1 MTLQIICGKSG
12 DMKYF
17 SQRDFMWILP
27 LSFGLGAVLSF
38 AQRGNWFPGWL
49 GFSFLFFLCFSLL
62 TLSTKWAGSG
72 KTLIWAVTFAFAL
85 RFAGGVATYLALP
98 INGFEDADDTAGYVY
113 TDAHRRD
120 LQAWNLA
127 TSDRPI
133 LDAFNKKFAY
143 DQYGGLLAFS
153 AFVYRYMSPDAHRP
167 LMLVLLSAFVAALG
181 LPFAWK
187 AVVHEWGEKVAVT
200 FAWIYALYPES
211 VLLGGSSMRES
222 YLLLFSACVLWGFV
236 NWHALNKTSD
246 KHLFEARSL
255 TWLIFGIV
263 GMLLV
268 SPVVALVTLV
278 LFAGWIYFTSEHS
291 LPPWRGV
298 LVIAVVFVLGFLVLA
313 SSLDRGTLTGGT
325 PLSVVNKFLREATKL
340 NLAHLI
346 TGSGWIQKLFNEI
359 PEWMQIPFVLIYGLF
374 QPVLPAAF
382 VEPTTLT
389 WRIIAIAR
397 AVGWYSLL
405 PALILSFGAA
415 AGLGDAQKRNL
426 LLWLGLNVW
435 GWVLLTS
442 LRGGADQWDNPRYR
456 TIMFLWQAIL
466 AAHVWVWWRETR
478 NLWVVRILAMEAVF
492 LAFFGQ
498 WYATRYLQVG
508 YQLPFGQLVAIII
521 GLWTAI
527 LIFGLWRDRS
537 THSV

>member
-1 MTLQIICGKSG
+1 
-12 DMKYF
+12 MKYL
-17 SQRDFMWILP
+17 SKRDLIWIAP
-27 LSFGLGAVLSF
+27 LSFLLGAVLS
-38 AQRGNWFPGWL
+38 ALQGENWFPGWL
-49 GFSFLFFLCFSLL
+49 GFSFLFVICFSLL
-62 TLSTKWAGSG
+62 TLSTRWAGSG
-72 KTLIWAVTFAFAL
+72 KTLVWMVAIAFAL
-85 RFAGGVATYLALP
+85 RFVGGVATYLALP
-98 INGFEDADDTAGYVY
+98 VNGFEDADDKAGYVY

-120 LQAWNLA
+120 VQAWDLA
-127 TSDRPI
+127 KSDHPI
-133 LDAFNKKFAY
+133 MDAFNKKFAY

-153 AFVYRYMSPDAHRP
+153 AFVYRYLSPDAHRP

-187 AVVHEWGEKVAVT
+187 AVTHEWGAKVAIA

-222 YLLLFSACVLWGFV
+222 YLLLFSAWVLWGFV

-268 SPVVALVTLV
+268 SPVVALVTLI
-278 LFAGWIYFTSEHS
+278 LLAGWIYFTSERS
-291 LPPWRGV
+291 LPSWRSV
-298 LVIAVVFVLGFLVLA
+298 LVIAVVFILGFLVLA
-313 SSLDRGTLTGGT
+313 SSLDRGNLGGGT
-325 PLSVVNKFLREATKL
+325 PLAVVNNFLREAVKL
-340 NLAHLI
+340 NLHKIEA
-346 TGSGWIQKLFNEI
+346 GSGMVQKLFDEM
-359 PEWMQIPFVLIYGLF
+359 PKWMRIPFVLIYGLF
-374 QPVLPAAF
+374 QPVFPAAF

-405 PALILSFGAA
+405 PALILTFGAA
-415 AGLGDAQKRNL
+415 AELGDARKRNL
-426 LLWLGLNVW
+426 LFWLGLNTW
-435 GWVLLTS
+435 GWILLTS

-466 AAHVWVWWRETR
+466 AAHAWVWWCETR
-478 NLWVVRILAMEAVF
+478 NAWFVRVIAMELVF
-492 LAFFGQ
+492 LAFFGL
-498 WYATRYLQVG
+498 WYANRYLQVG
-508 YQLPFGQLVAIII
+508 YQFPFGQLVAIIL
-521 GLWTAI
+521 GLWAI
-527 LIFGLWRDRS
+527 IFIFGVWRDRS